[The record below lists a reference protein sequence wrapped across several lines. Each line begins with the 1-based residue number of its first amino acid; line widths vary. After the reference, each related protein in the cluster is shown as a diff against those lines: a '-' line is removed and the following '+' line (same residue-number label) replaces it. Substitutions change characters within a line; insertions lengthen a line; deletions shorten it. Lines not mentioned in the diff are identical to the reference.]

1 MNAKQIKT
9 ELAKIHAI
17 HNSLDENNILTFIIF
32 LESYKTRLSAEQ
44 IIWVNDKIDMLEEEN
59 RQKMEE
65 SLQNIDVNLAKA
77 PLTHKYEA
85 TGNLQVAGSELEH

>member
-32 LESYKTRLSAEQ
+32 LESYKNRLSAEQ

-59 RQKMEE
+59 RQKVED
-65 SLQNIDVNLAKA
+65 SLQNINVDLAKA
-77 PLTHKYEA
+77 SLCEKHQE
-85 TGNLQVAGSELEH
+85 TGTLSQLI